1 MKTNSNLNTKH
12 SLTKETKQ
20 DPRQWRNWYV
30 LHTYSW
36 YEDAVE
42 KALRQRIETMN
53 MQDYIFDVKVPKETE
68 YVIKKW
74 KPVEEKRRI
83 FPGYVLID
91 MVVTDESWYVARN
104 TPNVT
109 WFVWAGTTPIPV
121 SPEEFWLIVKK
132 TESKQWKFKTD
143 FGIWDVVKITD
154 WPFAW
159 FEGKI
164 WEIDEVKWKVKVL
177 VNVFERETL
186 IELDFAQIKKK

>member
-1 MKTNSNLNTKH
+1 MSTQDSILSSN
-12 SLTKETKQ
+12 ETKQ

-74 KPVEEKRRI
+74 KPTEEKKRI
-83 FPGYVLID
+83 FPWYVLID

-109 WFVWAGTTPIPV
+109 WFVWAWTTPIPV
-121 SPEEFWLIVKK
+121 SPEEFWLIMRK
-132 TESKQWKFKTD
+132 TEDTQWKFKSD
-143 FGIWDVVKITD
+143 FEAWDLVKIID
-154 WPFAW
+154 WPFTGYEW
-159 FEGKI
+159 KI
-164 WEIDEVKWKVKVL
+164 WEVDEVKWKIKVL
-177 VNVFERETL
+177 VDVFDRETS
-186 IELDFAQIKKK
+186 IELDFTQVKKK

>member
-1 MKTNSNLNTKH
+1 MKTNSNIKPKKN
-12 SLTKETKQ
+12 LTKETKQ

-42 KALRQRIETMN
+42 KALRQRMETMN

-74 KPVEEKRRI
+74 KPIEEKRRI
-83 FPGYVLID
+83 FPWYVLID
-91 MVVTDESWYVARN
+91 MIVTDESWYVARN

-109 WFVWAGTTPIPV
+109 WFVWAGITPIPV

-143 FGIWDVVKITD
+143 FSIWDVVKIVD

-159 FEGKI
+159 FEWKI
-164 WEIDEVKWKVKVL
+164 WEIDEIKWKAKVL
-177 VNVFERETL
+177 ANVFDRETL